1 MPTISVIIPVYNT
14 EHYLPRCLDS
24 ILAQTFPDFELLLVD
39 DGSKDSSGAICDEYA
54 AKDSRV
60 RVFHQENKGQA
71 AARNLALDWMY
82 ANSDSKFISF
92 VDSDDWVHPEYL
104 NLLYRGADEFGVN
117 ISQCL
122 HLETDGTDKT
132 PEVGYNSICV
142 SAEEEYTQ
150 WYSAFFWGK
159 LFNRSCMEHLRFPEG
174 QVYED
179 VAIWYKLL
187 FAEKTVA
194 IVQETLYYYFFNPD
208 STVHSSWKPARLA
221 QVEAWEEQFTYI
233 AEHFEG
239 PVFIHALRR
248 NCTVL
253 RNQYREIQDSNQISG
268 EEKKKYGKLVKR
280 KLKTIL
286 RRYKTE
292 LKQNGLYFDY
302 YPYAYPILTILRHF
316 RRLLR
321 SPQKAAAAFKEW
333 VLRLFT
339 KPVLLFE
346 SKPDYADNTRAVY
359 DEMVRRG
366 LRQTYDLVWQDENAL
381 PVFLHEDGSVT
392 AFDDIRPRLIRQ
404 IRYWSVSRRTTA
416 VICCNN
422 FHFPTDPYATTVFY
436 LSHGTPMKS
445 LRGYH
450 ELPDY
455 IDYVLAASKAVV
467 PIFAREFNVSPKK
480 IVPLG
485 FPRND
490 VFNTPAREIRSM
502 LGTTCSHVIVWYPTY
517 RQNPRGKTTASTH
530 ALPIIHDAEAAIRL
544 NKAAKEAD
552 TLIVLKPHFAQDLS
566 LIRDLGLENIR
577 FISDSFFVE
586 HKITSYSFVN
596 SCDALITD
604 YSSIY
609 FDYTLADK
617 PIAVTWDDLEE
628 YRRDPGFAVDLDVYL
643 KGAVKAYNAA
653 DLIAFIQ
660 DVAAGRDVLQ
670 TERREIRDL
679 VNYST
684 DGKNTDRVV
693 DFILKT
699 LSLEKYCEA
708 ADPRKRSDAKQ

>member
-1 MPTISVIIPVYNT
+1 MALISVIVPVYNV
-14 EHYLPRCLDS
+14 EKYIHRCVDS
-24 ILAQTFPDFELLLVD
+24 ILSQTFPDFQLLLVD
-39 DGSKDSSGAICDEYA
+39 DGSKDKSGAICDEYA
-54 AKDSRV
+54 AKDSRI
-60 RVFHQENKGQA
+60 RVIHQENKGQA
-71 AARNLALDWMY
+71 AARNLALDWVF
-82 ANSDSKFISF
+82 ANSDSEYISF
-92 VDSDDWVHPEYL
+92 VDSDDWVHPQYL
-104 NLLYRGADEFGVN
+104 ELLYRGLNDHGVN

-122 HLETDGTDKT
+122 HLETDG
-132 PEVGYNSICV
+132 
-142 SAEEEYTQ
+142 SAETQEVTYQSVSVSPEQQYTQ

-159 LFNRSCMEHLRFPEG
+159 LFRRSCLEAFHFPEG
-174 QVYED
+174 QIFED
-179 VAIWYKLL
+179 VAVWYKLL
-187 FAEKTVA
+187 FAEQRIA
-194 IVQETLYYYFFNPD
+194 IVQAALYYYYFNAD
-208 STVHSSWKPARLA
+208 STVHRSWTPPRMA
-221 QVEAWEEQFTYI
+221 QVKAWEDQLTFVSEKI
-233 AEHFEG
+233 G
-239 PVFIHALRR
+239 GSVLDHALRR
-248 NCTVL
+248 NLGVL
-253 RNQYREIQDSNQISG
+253 RSQYQEIQSSDQIDVP
-268 EEKKKYGKLVKR
+268 EKKRFGKYVLHKMR
-280 KLKTIL
+280 HIL
-286 RRYKTE
+286 RRYDSEIKRI
-292 LKQNGLYFDY
+292 GLYSDY
-302 YPYAYPILTILRHF
+302 YAFAYPNPSMIRSAL
-316 RRLLR
+316 RLLR
-321 SPQKAAAAFKEW
+321 SPKKAAAACKDR
-333 VLRLFT
+333 VLRALT
-339 KPVLLFE
+339 RPVILFE
-346 SKPDYADNTRAVY
+346 SVPAFGDNVRPVY
-359 DEMVRRG
+359 DEMIRRG
-366 LRQTYDLVWQDENAL
+366 LDRDYDLVWMDAKAF
-381 PVFLHEDGSVT
+381 PVFLRADGSV
-392 AFDDIRPRLIRQ
+392 ASFESIKPGLVRRLY
-404 IRYWSVSRRTTA
+404 YWALCHHTTA

-422 FHFPTDPYATTVFY
+422 FHFPTDPENCTVFY

-455 IDYVLAASKAVV
+455 IDYVLAASKAVA
-467 PIFAREFNVSPKK
+467 PICSEQFSVSPDK
-480 IVPLG
+480 VFSLG

-586 HKITSYSFVN
+586 HKIASYSFVN

-643 KGAVKAYNAA
+643 KGAVKVFNAA